1 MIITL
6 ITLITI
12 ITLKIKKTILIL
24 YIILTE
30 RKKEKKSQRKK
41 KNPNLSLHGRTTKNY
56 IYMYTYNIINS
67 GITWEK
73 REEYDG
79 RGEISMTHGTTV
91 CKNLFRYANV

>member
-1 MIITL
+1 M
-6 ITLITI
+6 I

-30 RKKEKKSQRKK
+30 RKKEKKRQRKK
-41 KNPNLSLHGRTTKNY
+41 WILTYPSIEEQRKATY
-56 IYMYTYNIINS
+56 IYICIHTILS
-67 GITWEK
+67 ITWGK

-91 CKNLFRYANV
+91 CKNLFRYASV